1 MKVVV
6 IGCTHAGTAAVQQ
19 LLTAHPDTEV
29 TVYER
34 NDNISFLSCGI
45 SLYLNGDVQ
54 HLEDMF
60 YAKAADLEKL
70 GATVRLRHDV
80 LKVDHKNQTLLCQNL
95 ETGAVLHDTYDRLIM
110 ATGSYVV
117 VPPLFGIED
126 EQVLLCKNYLQAKK
140 IYQTAQNHH
149 RNTIVGGG
157 YVGVELAESYAR
169 TQHDVCL
176 IQSPAQILDT
186 YVDAPLAAQVA
197 QQLAAHGVQV
207 HLNERVTGFS
217 RDDTTNTLLVEVG
230 AKTYPTDLVIV
241 CTGFVPNTDLLYG
254 QVTMNPQGALIVND
268 YMQTSDPHIFA
279 AGDACASYLNP
290 AHRNVY
296 LPVASAAVRQGR
308 LAATN
313 LFGPK
318 QKNMGTQGTT
328 AMMIFDHTLAST
340 GLTYAQAKAFGFQ
353 AGTVT
358 WQGDYRPAYMPST
371 APLTIVL
378 VYDRSNRQIL
388 GAQFFSKHEVAQSAN
403 TLSVC
408 IQNQNT
414 IDELAFVDM
423 LFQPNFDEPFNYL
436 NQVAQL
442 AQQQEK
448 QAGTTPW
455 KKGGN

>member
-19 LLTAHPDTEV
+19 LLADHPETQV

-45 SLYLNGDVQ
+45 SLYLNGDVK

-60 YAKAADLEKL
+60 YAQAKDLEAL
-70 GATVRLRHDV
+70 GATVCLRHDV
-80 LKVDHKNQTLLCQNL
+80 LKVDAKQQTLLCQDL
-95 ETGAVLHDTYDRLIM
+95 ETGKMVHDTYDRLIM
-110 ATGSYVV
+110 TTGSYVV
-117 VPPLFGIED
+117 TPPLFGIED
-126 EQVLLCKNYLQAKK
+126 KRVLLCKNYLQAKE
-140 IYQTAQNHH
+140 IYKTAQNHQQI
-149 RNTIVGGG
+149 TIVGGG

-169 TQHDVCL
+169 TQHDVRL
-176 IQSPAQILDT
+176 IQGHDQILNA
-186 YVDAPLAAQVA
+186 YVDMPMAQQVA
-197 QQLAAHGVQV
+197 QQLTDHGVHL

-217 RDDTTNTLLVEVG
+217 HDDTTDDLIVEV
-230 AKTYPTDLVIV
+230 AEKTYRTDLVIV
-241 CTGFVPNTDLLYG
+241 CTGFVANTDLSYG
-254 QVTMNPQGALIVND
+254 QVAMDRRGALIVND

-290 AHRNVY
+290 AHQKVY
-296 LPVASAAVRQGR
+296 FPVASAAVRQGR
-308 LAATN
+308 LAAIN
-313 LFGPK
+313 LFGPE

-328 AMMIFDHTLAST
+328 AMMIFGHTLAST
-340 GLTYAQAKAFGFQ
+340 GLTYANAKSLGFD
-353 AGTVT
+353 AATVT
-358 WQGDYRPAYMPST
+358 WQGNYRPAYMPST
-371 APLTIVL
+371 APLTIAL
-378 VYDRSNRQIL
+378 VYNRANRQIL
-388 GAQFFSKHEVAQSAN
+388 GAQFFSRHEVAQSAN

-414 IDELAFVDM
+414 IDDLAFVDM

-448 QAGTTPW
+448 RATKAPL

>member
-19 LLTAHPDTEV
+19 LLTEHPDTEV

-60 YAKAADLEKL
+60 YAKAQDLEKL
-70 GATVRLRHDV
+70 GATVCLRHDV
-80 LKVDHKNQTLLCQNL
+80 LKVDVQKQTLLCQNL

-140 IYQTAQNHH
+140 IYQTAKNHH
-149 RNTIVGGG
+149 RITIVGGG

-169 TQHDVCL
+169 TQHDVQL
-176 IQSPAQILDT
+176 IQSHDQILNT
-186 YVDAPLAAQVA
+186 YVDAPLAQKVA
-197 QQLAAHGVQV
+197 QQLTDHGVQL

-217 RDDTTNTLLVEVG
+217 RDDQTNELVVEVG
-230 AKTYPTDLVIV
+230 AKTYQTDLVIV
-241 CTGFVPNTDLLYG
+241 CTGFMANTDLLYG
-254 QVTMNPQGALIVND
+254 QVEMDRRGALLVNE
-268 YMQTSDPHIFA
+268 YMQTSDEHIFA
-279 AGDACASYLNP
+279 AGDACVSYFNP
-290 AHRNVY
+290 AQRSVY

-313 LFGPK
+313 VFGPQ

-328 AMMIFDHTLAST
+328 AMMIFGHTLAST
-340 GLTYAQAKAFGFQ
+340 GLTYAHAKAFGFD
-353 AGTVT
+353 AASVT
-358 WQGDYRPAYMPST
+358 WQGNYRPAYMPST
-371 APLTIVL
+371 APLTIIL
-378 VYDRSNRQIL
+378 VYDRHNRQIL

-403 TLSVC
+403 TISVC

-414 IDELAFVDM
+414 IDDLAFVDM

-448 QAGTTPW
+448 QAGTAPL